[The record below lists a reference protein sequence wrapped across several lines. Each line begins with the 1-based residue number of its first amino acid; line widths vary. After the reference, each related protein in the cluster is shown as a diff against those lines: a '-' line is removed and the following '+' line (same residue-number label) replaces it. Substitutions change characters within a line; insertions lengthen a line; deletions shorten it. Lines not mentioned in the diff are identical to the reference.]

1 MLLLEATG
9 YKTEIP
15 HLVWD
20 TFPMSDWLGGGI
32 QETLKQHSLLALL
45 FVGHQNLKE
54 RPLLLKKPCT
64 LAPELGEIKFV
75 LSMKF
80 PSCWDFHVLEG
91 ALWANM
97 VGVWQ

>member
-15 HLVWD
+15 ELVWD

-45 FVGHQNLKE
+45 FVATK
-54 RPLLLKKPCT
+54 T
-64 LAPELGEIKFV
+64 
-75 LSMKF
+75 
-80 PSCWDFHVLEG
+80 
-91 ALWANM
+91 
-97 VGVWQ
+97 